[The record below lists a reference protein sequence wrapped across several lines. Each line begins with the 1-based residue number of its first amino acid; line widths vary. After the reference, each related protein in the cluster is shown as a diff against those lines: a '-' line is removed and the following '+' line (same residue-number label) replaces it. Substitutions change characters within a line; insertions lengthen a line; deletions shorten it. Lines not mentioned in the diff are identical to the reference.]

1 MRTLLLRMIVTAAIA
16 SGCGSGSGSDGA
28 AGSGARAS
36 TSQDEERTAHEIDA
50 LVAAGRIGEA
60 HTKARLFVQSHPDSP
75 FTPHVTA
82 LMGVHPHRSGP
93 ALRPAEEVKP

>member
-1 MRTLLLRMIVTAAIA
+1 MRTLLLQVIVTAAIA
-16 SGCGSGSGSDGA
+16 SGCGSGSDPT
-28 AGSGARAS
+28 AGSNAPAVSSQEESAAR
-36 TSQDEERTAHEIDA
+36 EIDA

-82 LMGVHPHRSGP
+82 LMGVHPHKEGP
-93 ALRPAEEVKP
+93 R